1 MNLKFKKFILHLF
14 CATTAQKFAQK
25 PVTRSPL
32 VNPEDARKEP
42 GMVGWGV
49 NSRQRVP

>member
-1 MNLKFKKFILHLF
+1 LKNLF
-14 CATTAQKFAQK
+14 CAATAQNFAQKFAQNFAQK
-25 PVTRSPL
+25 AVTRSPL

-49 NSRQRVP
+49 NYRQ

>member
-1 MNLKFKKFILHLF
+1 MNLKFEKFILRRHWSKI
-14 CATTAQKFAQK
+14 CAAIGQNFAQK

-42 GMVGWGV
+42 GMVG
-49 NSRQRVP
+49 